1 MSNEDQVLCVPVGIF
16 GNEETKQR
24 EARTLEMRS
33 RGFSFHLLLNS
44 VNDLVTFSEAETCI
58 TLSRKASSAWNL
70 IHTDLNFSSLQIEK
84 KKQIL
89 VTYMPCPFP

>member
-24 EARTLEMRS
+24 EDHTLEMWS
-33 RGFSFHLLLNS
+33 RGFSCHLLLNS

-70 IHTDLNFSSLQIEK
+70 IHGDLNFSSLQIEK
-84 KKQIL
+84 NK
-89 VTYMPCPFP
+89 Y